1 VVSCFFGEG
10 WEGWAAEGEDDEVVD
25 GCGDRKLLYG
35 CHFGGVCGFGAGG
48 TENVAKRVDLFW
60 TLRFGSEA

>member
-1 VVSCFFGEG
+1 
-10 WEGWAAEGEDDEVVD
+10 
-25 GCGDRKLLYG
+25 LYG

-60 TLRFGSEA
+60 TLRFGSEAGKVTSAD